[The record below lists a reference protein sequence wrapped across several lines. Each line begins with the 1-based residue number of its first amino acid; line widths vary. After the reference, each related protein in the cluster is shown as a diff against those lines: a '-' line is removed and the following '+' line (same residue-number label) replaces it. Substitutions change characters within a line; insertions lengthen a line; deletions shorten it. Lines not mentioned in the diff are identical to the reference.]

1 MRPPHVTPFCFAKIG
16 FLSEPYVGS
25 LIGLSSPRCAS
36 APLKQILLKENTMK
50 TTLAAVAFATM
61 SISPVLAQSSP
72 SPQEKSTSAEV
83 NSRKTAAHKIKH
95 QLERAGFS
103 DIKFLAKTFVVQAK
117 SQDGDEVLMTF
128 GPHGQAVSE
137 AIHST
142 GSSSD
147 NSPSTS
153 SQNGSR

>member
-1 MRPPHVTPFCFAKIG
+1 
-16 FLSEPYVGS
+16 
-25 LIGLSSPRCAS
+25 
-36 APLKQILLKENTMK
+36 MK

-61 SISPVLAQSSP
+61 SISPMLAQSSP
-72 SPQEKSTSAEV
+72 NPQEKSTSAEV

-128 GPHGQAVSE
+128 GPHGQAVSD
-137 AIHST
+137 AMRSTT

-147 NSPSTS
+147 NSPSTN